1 MKISLP
7 PDYQL
12 PENAR
17 PGEPFEVVAMIRP
30 AEDGSYTLTA
40 IDGIQLPS
48 EEEDEEE
55 AGEEPEMEEMSEEA
69 KFAKKIPLPWG
80 GENDY

>member
-1 MKISLP
+1 MKITLP
-7 PDYQL
+7 PDYQA

-30 AEDGSYTLTA
+30 GEDGSFTLTA
-40 IDGIQLPS
+40 IDGIELPS
-48 EEEDEEE
+48 EDD
-55 AGEEPEMEEMSEEA
+55 EPEMEEMSEEA

-80 GENDY
+80 GEPE